1 MGEDPVTLRTV
12 RREWCPSQSRCK
24 VYIRCLYKS
33 SSGHLELGHN
43 VKELCSGLSP
53 TVSRKTNNNTQNM
66 LSKWDMRVETIKLDV
81 INST

>member
-1 MGEDPVTLRTV
+1 MVSKPVQVQGVHKTPPLD
-12 RREWCPSQSRCK
+12 
-24 VYIRCLYKS
+24 KS